1 MSLRELTVLL
11 VMCLVWGFHFVVI
24 KLAVVDIPP
33 LFYAAVRMSFLTVL
47 LCPFLR
53 WRPGQ
58 MLRVVAAGLC
68 LGGLNYAFMFS
79 GLARAPASA
88 AALGLELY
96 VPFATILAVLFL
108 GDRVGVRRGL
118 GICLSFVGVAL
129 IALASSPADMARE
142 TSSLEAPVAGGAATL
157 SEQTMRLGIGLIT
170 LTAMAEAIGAVL
182 VKSIRGLTP
191 LQLLAWFALVGNIVL
206 WPASLLLEP
215 GALASV
221 QSGSLLTLT
230 GAILYSALGAS
241 LIGHASYYWLLQRLP
256 ISLVAPSGLL
266 TTVLAVFFA
275 IMFLGERL
283 TTAVMVGGGLVLG
296 GVAIIL
302 ARNSHRTPVDARP
315 VKTPTGAKGAPSRSA
330 DTSRS

>member
-1 MSLRELTVLL
+1 MTVRELIVLII
-11 VMCLVWGFHFVVI
+11 MCLVWGFHFVVI
-24 KLAVVDIPP
+24 KLAVADIPP
-33 LFYAAVRMSFLTVL
+33 LFYAAIRMSFLTLL

-53 WRPGQ
+53 WRSGQ
-58 MLRVVAAGLC
+58 MVRVFAAGLC

-108 GDRVGVRRGL
+108 GDKVGLRRGV
-118 GICLSFVGVAL
+118 GICLSFVGVAV
-129 IALASSPADMARE
+129 IAIGSSPADMASDPARD
-142 TSSLEAPVAGGAATL
+142 GAASL
-157 SEQTMRLGIGLIT
+157 SNDTMRLGIGLIT

-191 LQLLAWFALVGNIVL
+191 LQLLAWFALVGNVVL
-206 WPASLLLEP
+206 WPASLTLEP
-215 GALASV
+215 GAVASAG
-221 QSGSLLTLT
+221 SGPLLKLI

-266 TTVLAVFFA
+266 TTVLAVVFA
-275 IMFLGERL
+275 ILFLGERL
-283 TTAVMVGGGLVLG
+283 TVAVMIGGLLVLI

-302 ARNSHRTPVDARP
+302 ARNSHRAPMNARP
-315 VKTPTGAKGAPSRSA
+315 IKTTLAANDRVVTPKDPTRA
-330 DTSRS
+330 DTGGT